1 MNDINFLRNIS
12 NINKNLDVNS
22 VKNSQSKNQDLRSDK
37 STSFEDLLNKKLGQ
51 LEFSKH
57 ATKRISEREIKLDAD
72 TGIKLNEALDQ
83 AKTKGLRNVLVMIEN
98 SAFILDTAS
107 NKVVTAVGKDDLR
120 ENIFTNIDGAVIK

>member
-1 MNDINFLRNIS
+1 MTDINFLRNIS

-22 VKNSQSKNQDLRSDK
+22 VKNKQIKDQSVKTNK
-37 STSFEDLLNKKLGQ
+37 SNLFDDLLNKKIGQ

-57 ATKRISEREIKLDAD
+57 ASKRISERDILVDAN
-72 TGIKLNEALDQ
+72 TGIKLNEALEQ

-107 NKVVTAVGKDDLR
+107 NKVVTAVGKNDLK